1 MNNIRANTF
10 TNNINPEKR
19 FFCILAKICRYWRY
33 YKPIVYARCPN
44 GSVISNLQDGIC
56 TISFYHPAQNSLP
69 ADLLKQLCAEIEKA
83 GNNPNTSLIMLKS
96 EGDRTFCA
104 GASFDELL
112 QIKDKEAG
120 AEFFSGFARV
130 INACRKSPKII
141 IARIQGKAVGGGV
154 GLAAAADYCLATEA
168 AAIKLSELAI
178 GIGPFVISPAV
189 IRKIGLPAFS
199 QLTIRAADFQTAAWA
214 KEKGLYNEVYP
225 DISSMDAAL
234 DALTQKLASY
244 HPEALHGLKQ
254 ILWEGTEDWDELL
267 AERAAISGELVLS
280 DFTQNA
286 LKGFLGGK
294 R

>member
-1 MNNIRANTF
+1 LAYSSVYDMQET
-10 TNNINPEKR
+10 EKGT
-19 FFCILAKICRYWRY
+19 
-33 YKPIVYARCPN
+33 VT
-44 GSVISNLQDGIC
+44 STISESGIA

-69 ADLLKQLCAEIEKA
+69 ADLLDMLTHQIISA
-83 GNNPNTSLIMLKS
+83 GNNPQTRVIVLKS

-120 AEFFSGFARV
+120 AIFFSGFARV

-154 GLAAAADYCLATEA
+154 GLAAGADYCLATEY

-189 IRKIGLPAFS
+189 TRKIGLPAFS
-199 QLTIRAADFQTAAWA
+199 QLTIRASDFQTAQWA

-225 DISSMDAAL
+225 DIAAMDAAL
-234 DALTQKLASY
+234 DELTEKLGSY
-244 HPEALHGLKQ
+244 HPQALGGLKQ
-254 ILWEGTEDWDELL
+254 ILWEGTDDWDDLL
-267 AERAAISGELVLS
+267 TQRAAISGELVLS
-280 DFTQNA
+280 EFTQNA
-286 LKGFLGGK
+286 LHSFLGGK

>member
-1 MNNIRANTF
+1 MPDNGYVTL
-10 TNNINPEKR
+10 TNSD
-19 FFCILAKICRYWRY
+19 
-33 YKPIVYARCPN
+33 N
-44 GSVISNLQDGIC
+44 GVA

-69 ADLLKQLCAEIEKA
+69 AALLDQLTEKIAAA
-83 GNNPNTSLIMLKS
+83 GANAQIKIIVLKS

-130 INACRKSPKII
+130 INACRKSSKII

-154 GLAAAADYCLATEA
+154 GLASAADYCLATEA
-168 AAIKLSELAI
+168 ASIKLSELAI

-199 QLTIRAADFQTAAWA
+199 QLTIRAVDFQTAQWA

-225 DISSMDAAL
+225 DINTLDEAL
-234 DALTQKLASY
+234 EALSQKLASY
-244 HPEALHGLKQ
+244 HPEALNGLKE
-254 ILWEGTEDWDELL
+254 ILWEGTADWDELL
-267 AERAAISGELVLS
+267 NQRAAISGELVLS
-280 DFTQNA
+280 EFTQQA

>member
-1 MNNIRANTF
+1 MPENSNGNVKSTLKDGVNT
-10 TNNINPEKR
+10 I
-19 FFCILAKICRYWRY
+19 
-33 YKPIVYARCPN
+33 
-44 GSVISNLQDGIC
+44 G
-56 TISFYHPAQNSLP
+56 FYHPAQNSLP
-69 ADLLKQLCAEIEKA
+69 AQLLDQLCVEIEKA
-83 GNNPNTSLIMLKS
+83 GNSKDTSLILLKS

-104 GASFDELL
+104 GASFEELV
-112 QIKDKEAG
+112 QIKDKAAG

-168 AAIKLSELAI
+168 ASIKLSELAI

-199 QLTIRAADFQTAAWA
+199 QLTIRAIDFQTAGWA

-225 DISSMDAAL
+225 DITSMDAAL
-234 DALTQKLASY
+234 DQLSQKLASY

-254 ILWEGTEDWDELL
+254 ILWEGTDDWDTLL

-280 DFTQNA
+280 EFTQQA
-286 LKGFLGGK
+286 LKGFLEGK

>member
-1 MNNIRANTF
+1 M
-10 TNNINPEKR
+10 PETTDGNVT
-19 FFCILAKICRYWRY
+19 IA
-33 YKPIVYARCPN
+33 IV
-44 GSVISNLQDGIC
+44 DGVA
-56 TISFYHPAQNSLP
+56 TISFFHPAQNSLP
-69 ADLLKQLCAEIEKA
+69 AKLLDKLTSEIKQA
-83 GNNPNTSLIMLKS
+83 GNDPGTRVIVLKS

-112 QIKDKEAG
+112 QIKYKEAG
-120 AEFFSGFARV
+120 AEFFSGFAKV
-130 INACRKSPKII
+130 INACRKSSKII
-141 IARIQGKAVGGGV
+141 IVRVQGKSVGGGV

-199 QLTIRAADFQTAAWA
+199 QLTIRAVDFQTAAWA

-225 DISSMDAAL
+225 DIKSMDEAL
-234 DALTQKLASY
+234 DALAAKLASY
-244 HPEALHGLKQ
+244 HPHALTGLKQ
-254 ILWEGTEDWDELL
+254 ILWEGTSDWDELL

-280 DFTQNA
+280 EFTQQA
-286 LKGFLGGK
+286 LQGFLGGK